1 MRLGSSGDGKTL
13 MITNVSPI
21 EESVQETICALR
33 FASNVNKCELGKPK
47 RSIEEV
53 NNANVD
59 DIKNVC
65 SQNADANAQKVHH
78 SSIYFMLVTIKT

>member
-1 MRLGSSGDGKTL
+1 MRLGLSGDGKTL
-13 MITNVSPI
+13 MITNVSPT

-53 NNANVD
+53 NNVNVD
-59 DIKNVC
+59 DSKKVC
-65 SQNADANAQKVHH
+65 SQKRRC
-78 SSIYFMLVTIKT
+78 